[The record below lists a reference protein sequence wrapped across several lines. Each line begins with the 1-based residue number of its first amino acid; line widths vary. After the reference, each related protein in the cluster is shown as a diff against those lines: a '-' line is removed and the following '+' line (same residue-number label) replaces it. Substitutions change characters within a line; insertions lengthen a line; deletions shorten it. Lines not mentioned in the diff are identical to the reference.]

1 MVNEL
6 FCWYKRNL
14 KMKRLTNI
22 LAVLLVLCSFGLSPY
37 VTLNAQLLQTRAPDN
52 YADKLRLFDQFVAK
66 QMEKDKIPGLTIGFI
81 KGGEVWVKGFGYA
94 DLENKIP
101 AKAESAY
108 RLASVTKTMTGAA
121 IVQLAEKGKIN
132 LDAEIQTYV
141 PYYPKQKWAVT
152 VRQLLVHL
160 GGGQTGSGIGAD
172 YVTPREVVARI
183 AKNPIQNEPGVKFDY
198 QTSGYNL
205 LGAAIEEA
213 SGKSLNEYFRENFWS
228 PLGMKDTQM
237 DNVRDLIPNRVRGY
251 ELVKGEI
258 KNAPFIDVSSRF
270 GGGGLI
276 GTVPDMLNW
285 ASNAQSGRILSK
297 SWRELMFTPVA
308 NSGRRYVGIGDGTW
322 YYTLGWQVFP
332 VNGRFVFYND
342 GGQIGTNT
350 MVLRIPSQNLT
361 IAFACNIQNID
372 RMTYVKRL
380 YEAITGETW
389 DISVYTKDKIDEAI
403 YRGMNSTFNYGSLHL
418 DQTTKPFSTDAQ
430 ELAKS
435 FAYFNRTVNRN
446 SLLSAFQET
455 VSAINDGRHPVAD
468 TAFVKVGSF
477 MAMKLND
484 TFYEDRTN
492 RYRTMGAIPF
502 FADYIEMY
510 KAKPNYPQELKFN
523 EPFEKLVAKWNQD
536 WARTWNDYTRQFAL
550 SSDSNLKPVE
560 DKLAKMFS
568 GAEIYPNLTKQ
579 FLDLR
584 QSYEGQK
591 DWEKAADS
599 ARVAADL
606 YPQSDTTNAYY
617 AISLIVLGKKDEARA
632 PLKKA
637 ASINSNGIASA
648 KALNQ
653 IAFALAGIR
662 VEAAIDWLKLASEI
676 YPKEAVL
683 YSSLGDF
690 YQKQGQRE
698 QAIEAYK
705 KALEAD
711 PNFEHAKET
720 LKKLME

>member
-1 MVNEL
+1 
-6 FCWYKRNL
+6 
-14 KMKRLTNI
+14 MKRLTNNI
-22 LAVLLVLCSFGLSPY
+22 GALLMLCSLALLLSA
-37 VTLNAQLLQTRAPDN
+37 TLYAQSLQTQSSN
-52 YADKLRLFDQFVAK
+52 LTQEKLRVFEQFVIQ

-81 KGGEVWVKGFGYA
+81 KSGEVWIKGFGYA

-121 IVQLAEKGKIN
+121 ILQLAEKGKID

-172 YVTPREVVARI
+172 YVTPREVVERI
-183 AKNPIQNEPGVKFDY
+183 SKYPIQNEPGVRFDY

-205 LGAAIEEA
+205 LGAAIEEV
-213 SGKSLNEYFRENFWS
+213 SGKSLNDYFRENMWS
-228 PLGMKDTQM
+228 PLNMKDTQM

-251 ELVKGEI
+251 ELVKGQI

-276 GTVPDMLNW
+276 GTVPDMLTW

-297 SWRELMFTPVA
+297 TWREMMFMPVA
-308 NSGRRYVGIGDGTW
+308 DKGGRYVGINGGIW

-361 IAFACNIQNID
+361 MAFACNIQNID

-380 YEAITGETW
+380 YEAVTGETW
-389 DISVYTKDKIDEAI
+389 EIPVYTKDKIDEAV
-403 YRGMNSTFNYGSLHL
+403 YKGMNDAFNYGYLYF
-418 DQTTKPFSTDAQ
+418 DQTTKPFTTDPQ
-430 ELAKS
+430 ELAKAFS
-435 FAYFNRTVNRN
+435 YFNKNVSR
-446 SLLSAFQET
+446 SALQSAFQQT
-455 VSAINDGRHPVAD
+455 VMAINDGRHPVAD
-468 TAFVKVGSF
+468 NAFIKVGSH
-477 MAMKLND
+477 MARKLED
-484 TFYEDRTN
+484 AFSEDRIKK
-492 RYRTMGAIPF
+492 YRTMGAISF

-510 KAKPNYPQELKFN
+510 KANPNYPKELKFD
-523 EPFEKLVAKWNQD
+523 ESFEKLVAKWNQD
-536 WARTWNDYTRQFAL
+536 WTKTWNDYTRHLTLQPE
-550 SSDSNLKPVE
+550 SNLKQVE
-560 DKLAKMFS
+560 SKLTEMFS
-568 GAEIYPNLTKQ
+568 GAEVYPNLTKH

-584 QSYEGQK
+584 QSYEAQK
-591 DWEKAADS
+591 ELVKAADA
-599 ARVAADL
+599 ARLGAIL
-606 YPQSDTTNAYY
+606 YPQSDATNAYY
-617 AISLIVLGKKDEARA
+617 AISLILIGKKEEARTA
-632 PLKKA
+632 LKKA
-637 ASINSNGIASA
+637 ASINSNGMASP
-648 KALNQ
+648 KVLNQ
-653 IAFALAGIR
+653 IALALAGIKI
-662 VEAAIDWLKLASEI
+662 EMAIDWLSLASEI

-683 YSSLGDF
+683 YNSSGDF
-690 YQKQGQRE
+690 YQKQGQQE
-698 QAIEAYK
+698 QAIEFYK

-711 PNFEHAKET
+711 PNFKPAQEA
-720 LKKLME
+720 LRKLIK

>member
-52 YADKLRLFDQFVAK
+52 YADKLRLFEQFVAK

-205 LGAAIEEA
+205 LGAAIEEV
-213 SGKSLNEYFRENFWS
+213 SGKSLNDYFRENFWS

-418 DQTTKPFSTDAQ
+418 DQTTKPFSDLVLHAGMASVSGQ
-430 ELAKS
+430 
-435 FAYFNRTVNRN
+435 RTVC
-446 SLLSAFQET
+446 
-455 VSAINDGRHPVAD
+455 
-468 TAFVKVGSF
+468 
-477 MAMKLND
+477 
-484 TFYEDRTN
+484 
-492 RYRTMGAIPF
+492 
-502 FADYIEMY
+502 
-510 KAKPNYPQELKFN
+510 
-523 EPFEKLVAKWNQD
+523 
-536 WARTWNDYTRQFAL
+536 
-550 SSDSNLKPVE
+550 
-560 DKLAKMFS
+560 
-568 GAEIYPNLTKQ
+568 
-579 FLDLR
+579 FL
-584 QSYEGQK
+584 Q
-591 DWEKAADS
+591 
-599 ARVAADL
+599 
-606 YPQSDTTNAYY
+606 
-617 AISLIVLGKKDEARA
+617 
-632 PLKKA
+632 
-637 ASINSNGIASA
+637 
-648 KALNQ
+648 
-653 IAFALAGIR
+653 
-662 VEAAIDWLKLASEI
+662 
-676 YPKEAVL
+676 
-683 YSSLGDF
+683 
-690 YQKQGQRE
+690 
-698 QAIEAYK
+698 
-705 KALEAD
+705 
-711 PNFEHAKET
+711 
-720 LKKLME
+720 